1 MGSDHRPQLYE
12 IVATISAKNNNE
24 FGRWAQMDSNHRPRL
39 YETVIAVSAIILK
52 SLVVGVEGIGPSAPT
67 L

>member
-1 MGSDHRPQLYE
+1 
-12 IVATISAKNNNE
+12 
-24 FGRWAQMDSNHRPRL
+24 MDSNHRPRL

-52 SLVVGVEGIGPSAPT
+52 ILVVGVEGIGPSAPT